1 MDNYDKTKEYTKY
14 VKPIV
19 SELKKECGLNNIPF
33 LFTAAIKNSESET
46 VYKNEMLLAQTH
58 VSLTDKR
65 IARMLLRMNG
75 FDTKLPESVT
85 AAMKTLAEYLEVN
98 AEPVSALD
106 MQLHDLQLE
115 DLRRIANG
123 TYKVITTVPSLTDIV
138 VKRQLSGNNNSIVI
152 FFDPA
157 DCQNVF
163 AGSDNSGRAGIF
175 GTGINHQLA
184 VSAGIDD
191 RIGFVAKLLNNPVN
205 KLKSVEQVC
214 IYQKEKR
221 IAENALRLEES

>member
-1 MDNYDKTKEYTKY
+1 M
-14 VKPIV
+14 
-19 SELKKECGLNNIPF
+19 NNIPF

-98 AEPVSALD
+98 AAPVSAPD
-106 MQLHDLQLE
+106 MQLQDLQLE

-138 VKRQLSGNNNSIVI
+138 
-152 FFDPA
+152 D
-157 DCQNVF
+157 
-163 AGSDNSGRAGIF
+163 
-175 GTGINHQLA
+175 T
-184 VSAGIDD
+184 
-191 RIGFVAKLLNNPVN
+191 
-205 KLKSVEQVC
+205 E
-214 IYQKEKR
+214 E
-221 IAENALRLEES
+221 ENY

>member
-85 AAMKTLAEYLEVN
+85 AE
-98 AEPVSALD
+98 
-106 MQLHDLQLE
+106 
-115 DLRRIANG
+115 I
-123 TYKVITTVPSLTDIV
+123 
-138 VKRQLSGNNNSIVI
+138 
-152 FFDPA
+152 
-157 DCQNVF
+157 
-163 AGSDNSGRAGIF
+163 GRA
-175 GTGINHQLA
+175 H
-184 VSAGIDD
+184 V
-191 RIGFVAKLLNNPVN
+191 
-205 KLKSVEQVC
+205 
-214 IYQKEKR
+214 
-221 IAENALRLEES
+221 

>member
-106 MQLHDLQLE
+106 
-115 DLRRIANG
+115 AP
-123 TYKVITTVPSLTDIV
+123 VICFFCGSVIVFRKPPKISPKRHQSFSL
-138 VKRQLSGNNNSIVI
+138 
-152 FFDPA
+152 
-157 DCQNVF
+157 
-163 AGSDNSGRAGIF
+163 
-175 GTGINHQLA
+175 
-184 VSAGIDD
+184 VSH
-191 RIGFVAKLLNNPVN
+191 R
-205 KLKSVEQVC
+205 
-214 IYQKEKR
+214 
-221 IAENALRLEES
+221 

>member
-85 AAMKTLAEYLEVN
+85 AAMQTLAECCTRFCAGY
-98 AEPVSALD
+98 A
-106 MQLHDLQLE
+106 
-115 DLRRIANG
+115 I
-123 TYKVITTVPSLTDIV
+123 
-138 VKRQLSGNNNSIVI
+138 
-152 FFDPA
+152 
-157 DCQNVF
+157 
-163 AGSDNSGRAGIF
+163 AGSSIGRF
-175 GTGINHQLA
+175 
-184 VSAGIDD
+184 
-191 RIGFVAKLLNNPVN
+191 
-205 KLKSVEQVC
+205 
-214 IYQKEKR
+214 
-221 IAENALRLEES
+221 AENCKRDVQSDHHCPIFD

>member
-75 FDTKLPESVT
+75 FDTKLPDT

-98 AEPVSALD
+98 AAPVSALD
-106 MQLHDLQLE
+106 MQLQDLQLE

-138 VKRQLSGNNNSIVI
+138 
-152 FFDPA
+152 D
-157 DCQNVF
+157 
-163 AGSDNSGRAGIF
+163 
-175 GTGINHQLA
+175 T
-184 VSAGIDD
+184 
-191 RIGFVAKLLNNPVN
+191 
-205 KLKSVEQVC
+205 E
-214 IYQKEKR
+214 E
-221 IAENALRLEES
+221 ENY

>member
-85 AAMKTLAEYLEVN
+85 AAMKTLAEYLEV
-98 AEPVSALD
+98 
-106 MQLHDLQLE
+106 
-115 DLRRIANG
+115 RR
-123 TYKVITTVPSLTDIV
+123 S
-138 VKRQLSGNNNSIVI
+138 SIFVCYFVYMIQSIHLFIMFCIRI
-152 FFDPA
+152 FNIRP
-157 DCQNVF
+157 
-163 AGSDNSGRAGIF
+163 
-175 GTGINHQLA
+175 
-184 VSAGIDD
+184 
-191 RIGFVAKLLNNPVN
+191 
-205 KLKSVEQVC
+205 
-214 IYQKEKR
+214 
-221 IAENALRLEES
+221 

>member
-1 MDNYDKTKEYTKY
+1 MCIRDSTKY

-98 AEPVSALD
+98 AAPVSALD
-106 MQLHDLQLE
+106 MQLQDLQLE

-138 VKRQLSGNNNSIVI
+138 
-152 FFDPA
+152 D
-157 DCQNVF
+157 
-163 AGSDNSGRAGIF
+163 
-175 GTGINHQLA
+175 T
-184 VSAGIDD
+184 
-191 RIGFVAKLLNNPVN
+191 
-205 KLKSVEQVC
+205 E
-214 IYQKEKR
+214 E
-221 IAENALRLEES
+221 ENY

>member
-1 MDNYDKTKEYTKY
+1 M
-14 VKPIV
+14 
-19 SELKKECGLNNIPF
+19 NNIPF

-138 VKRQLSGNNNSIVI
+138 
-152 FFDPA
+152 D
-157 DCQNVF
+157 
-163 AGSDNSGRAGIF
+163 
-175 GTGINHQLA
+175 T
-184 VSAGIDD
+184 
-191 RIGFVAKLLNNPVN
+191 
-205 KLKSVEQVC
+205 E
-214 IYQKEKR
+214 E
-221 IAENALRLEES
+221 ENY

>member
-98 AEPVSALD
+98 AAPVSALD
-106 MQLHDLQLE
+106 MQLQYLQLE

-138 VKRQLSGNNNSIVI
+138 
-152 FFDPA
+152 D
-157 DCQNVF
+157 
-163 AGSDNSGRAGIF
+163 
-175 GTGINHQLA
+175 T
-184 VSAGIDD
+184 
-191 RIGFVAKLLNNPVN
+191 
-205 KLKSVEQVC
+205 E
-214 IYQKEKR
+214 E
-221 IAENALRLEES
+221 ENY

>member
-98 AEPVSALD
+98 AALD
-106 MQLHDLQLE
+106 MQLQDLQLE

-138 VKRQLSGNNNSIVI
+138 
-152 FFDPA
+152 D
-157 DCQNVF
+157 
-163 AGSDNSGRAGIF
+163 
-175 GTGINHQLA
+175 T
-184 VSAGIDD
+184 
-191 RIGFVAKLLNNPVN
+191 
-205 KLKSVEQVC
+205 E
-214 IYQKEKR
+214 E
-221 IAENALRLEES
+221 ENY

>member
-14 VKPIV
+14 VKTIV

-138 VKRQLSGNNNSIVI
+138 
-152 FFDPA
+152 D
-157 DCQNVF
+157 
-163 AGSDNSGRAGIF
+163 
-175 GTGINHQLA
+175 T
-184 VSAGIDD
+184 
-191 RIGFVAKLLNNPVN
+191 
-205 KLKSVEQVC
+205 E
-214 IYQKEKR
+214 E
-221 IAENALRLEES
+221 ENY

>member
-75 FDTKLPESVT
+75 FDTKLPESVRSKCCT
-85 AAMKTLAEYLEVN
+85 RFCAGYA
-98 AEPVSALD
+98 
-106 MQLHDLQLE
+106 
-115 DLRRIANG
+115 I
-123 TYKVITTVPSLTDIV
+123 
-138 VKRQLSGNNNSIVI
+138 
-152 FFDPA
+152 
-157 DCQNVF
+157 
-163 AGSDNSGRAGIF
+163 AGSSIGRF
-175 GTGINHQLA
+175 
-184 VSAGIDD
+184 
-191 RIGFVAKLLNNPVN
+191 
-205 KLKSVEQVC
+205 
-214 IYQKEKR
+214 
-221 IAENALRLEES
+221 AENCKRDVQSDHHCPIFD